1 LGSGAARAPA
11 APSGSF
17 VKPENEMKPSP
28 IIETKDLTI
37 RFGGNTAVD
46 GVNLQVEPGT
56 LKSLIGPNGAGK
68 TTLFNLISGQ
78 YRPTSGKVLFK
89 GRDVTGLGPADR
101 TRLGLGRSFQL
112 TNIFPMLTVLENV
125 RVAVQAKADV
135 GFVFWRHY
143 RSYSA
148 LEDHAYV
155 LLEQVL
161 LSDRWAEEAASLT
174 HGEKRKL
181 EIAILLA
188 LGPEVMLLD
197 EPTAG
202 MSLEEVPAILEII
215 QQIKAARNRTILLV
229 EHKFDMI
236 MSVSDTIAVLKDGA
250 LICDGPPEA
259 VTQNQEVQEAYLSG
273 GQKRD

>member
-1 LGSGAARAPA
+1 M
-11 APSGSF
+11 
-17 VKPENEMKPSP
+17 KPESEMGPSP
-28 IIETKDLTI
+28 IIETRDLTI

-46 GVNLQVEPGT
+46 GVNLRVEPGC

-78 YRPTSGKVLFK
+78 YKPTAGSVLFK
-89 GRDVTGLGPADR
+89 GRNVTGLGPADR

-125 RVAVQAKADV
+125 RVALQAKADV
-135 GFVFWRHY
+135 GFVFWRYY

-148 LEDHAYV
+148 LEDRAYE
-155 LLEQVL
+155 LLQQVL
-161 LSDRWAEEAASLT
+161 LSECWAKEAASLT

-181 EIAILLA
+181 EFAILLA
-188 LGPEVMLLD
+188 LDPEVMLLD

-215 QQIKAARNRTILLV
+215 QQIKADRNRTILLV

-236 MSVSDTIAVLKDGA
+236 MTVSDTIAVLKNGA
-250 LICDGPPEA
+250 LICDGPPGT

-273 GQKRD
+273 GLKHD